1 MIYPSLHGVPCAA
14 RLSPLS
20 GAAPTPL
27 PALRRATVS
36 VLCATA
42 VLLAAV
48 GPAPAQAQSE
58 ASVGV
63 SMLPLASVVGSASLA
78 GAAAGAVVAVPAALL
93 VSGAVLTVKVVQV
106 SARGTVYVLGRA
118 SDGATASVQL
128 AGAAA
133 SGVGLSVGATVVTT
147 VIASGVV
154 LSAAGEALCF
164 IPNAIGRALLYDEKL
179 G

>member
-1 MIYPSLHGVPCAA
+1 MTKPSLEGVP
-14 RLSPLS
+14 RGPRPSPAS
-20 GAAPTPL
+20 GAALSPL
-27 PALRRATVS
+27 PALRRATAS

-63 SMLPLASVVGSASLA
+63 SMLPVASVVGSASLA

-106 SARGTVYVLGRA
+106 SARGTVYVLERA

-164 IPNAIGRALLYDEKL
+164 IPNAVGRALLYDEKL

>member
-1 MIYPSLHGVPCAA
+1 MTPWMRRVL
-14 RLSPLS
+14 
-20 GAAPTPL
+20 AP
-27 PALRRATVS
+27 
-36 VLCATA
+36 
-42 VLLAAV
+42 VLLAGTLTWAS
-48 GPAPAQAQSE
+48 AAQAQSE

-63 SMLPLASVVGSASLA
+63 SMLPVASVVGSASLA

-93 VSGAVLTVKVVQV
+93 VSGGVLTVKVVQV
-106 SARGTVYVLGRA
+106 SARGTVYVLERA

-133 SGVGLSVGATVVTT
+133 SGLGLSVGATVVTT

-164 IPNAIGRALLYDEKL
+164 IPNAVGRALLYDEKL

>member
-1 MIYPSLHGVPCAA
+1 MTNPSLEGVP
-14 RLSPLS
+14 RGPRPSLLSS
-20 GAAPTPL
+20 AAPGPL
-27 PALRRATVS
+27 PALRRATAS

-48 GPAPAQAQSE
+48 SPAPAQAQSE

-63 SMLPLASVVGSASLA
+63 SMLPVASVVGSASLA

-106 SARGTVYVLGRA
+106 SARGTVYVLERA

-164 IPNAIGRALLYDEKL
+164 IPNAVGRALLYDEKL

>member
-63 SMLPLASVVGSASLA
+63 SMLPVASVVGSASLA

-106 SARGTVYVLGRA
+106 SARGTVYVLERA